1 MNENSKSK
9 KNDDFNEETE
19 KLKSDSSKNKDSRPK
34 SEIITSISTNNNIL
48 GREQQICVCPFCHM
62 KIFTEIE
69 HEVSWI
75 GIILGVM
82 LLLFF
87 KIYGIIVLVV
97 LLRLTQNTTHSCP
110 NCLNKIGI
118 YTIFDALSLQDKVF
132 TIQLASFGLVIT
144 KKHIFSLVIG
154 LIFILLFIFF
164 ISSISFSKK
173 ILKETWSDYLQ
184 ICSGGPALC
193 NAKFLYQEISWI
205 GYVIR
210 VNFNDNFFSRTRV
223 FFLVKMD
230 ENVESDKTDL
240 VIEVTDQIYNK
251 YKIDIMNIT
260 RGDELRFNATIRQTP
275 NYQTKVPIVT
285 LDNIKL
291 TGRNININ
299 PHVHEEG
306 RYGTKGG
313 NVEIGQKIYNELPN
327 VVSQGKKH
335 LQKHN
340 ENNIRYR

>member
-1 MNENSKSK
+1 MNEFSKSK
-9 KNDDFNEETE
+9 KNDDLKEETE
-19 KLKSDSSKNKDSRPK
+19 KLKSETDKVKEPPQK
-34 SEIITSISTNNNIL
+34 SEIITSINANTNVL
-48 GREQQICVCPFCHM
+48 GREQQICICPFCKM

-75 GIILGVM
+75 GIVLSVM

-87 KIYGIIVLVV
+87 KIYGIICLVI
-97 LLRLTQNTTHSCP
+97 LLRFTQNTTHSCP

-132 TIQLASFGLVIT
+132 TLQLASFGLVIT
-144 KKHIFSLVIG
+144 KKHIFSIILGI
-154 LIFILLFIFF
+154 IFIILFIAF
-164 ISSISFSKK
+164 ISSISFTKQ
-173 ILKETWSDYLQ
+173 ILKESWSDYLT
-184 ICSGGPALC
+184 ICSGGEKLC
-193 NAKFLYQEISWI
+193 NEKFLYKEISWI

-210 VNFNDNFFSRTRV
+210 VNFNDNFFSRSRV

-230 ENVESDKTDL
+230 ENQESDKTDL
-240 VIEVTDQIYNK
+240 VIEVTDKIYSK

-260 RGDELRFNATIRQTP
+260 RGDEIEFNATVRQTP
-275 NYQTKVPIVT
+275 NYQTRIPIVT
-285 LDNIKL
+285 LDNIRI

-313 NVEIGQKIYNELPN
+313 NVEKGQKIYNELPN
-327 VVSQGKKH
+327 VISQGKKH
-335 LQKHN
+335 LQKPKQGD
-340 ENNIRYR
+340 IS

>member
-9 KNDDFNEETE
+9 KNDDFTEETE
-19 KLKSDSSKNKDSRPK
+19 KLKSESSKSKESSPK
-34 SEIITSISTNNNIL
+34 SDIITSINANNNVF

-62 KIFTEIE
+62 KIFTEID

-75 GIILGVM
+75 GIVLSIM

-87 KIYGIIVLVV
+87 KLYGIICLVV
-97 LLRLTQNTTHSCP
+97 VIRFTQNTTHSCP

-118 YTIFDALSLQDKVF
+118 YTVFDALSLQDKVF

-144 KKHIFSLVIG
+144 KKHIFSIVLGLV
-154 LIFILLFIFF
+154 FIILFISF
-164 ISSISFSKK
+164 ISGISFTKQ
-173 ILKETWSDYLQ
+173 ILKESWAEYLS
-184 ICSGGPALC
+184 ICSGGSNIC
-193 NAKFLYQEISWI
+193 NTKFLYQEISWI

-210 VNFNDNFFSRTRV
+210 VNFNENFFSRTRV

-230 ENVESDKTDL
+230 ENVQSDKTDL
-240 VIEVTDQIYNK
+240 VIEVTDHVYNK

-260 RGDELRFNATIRQTP
+260 RGDEIEFNATIKLTH
-275 NYQTKVPIVT
+275 NYQTKVPILS
-285 LDNIKL
+285 LDNIRL
-291 TGRNININ
+291 TGKNININ

-313 NVEIGQKIYNELPN
+313 NVEKGQKIYNELPN

-335 LQKHN
+335 LQKP
-340 ENNIRYR
+340 NNI